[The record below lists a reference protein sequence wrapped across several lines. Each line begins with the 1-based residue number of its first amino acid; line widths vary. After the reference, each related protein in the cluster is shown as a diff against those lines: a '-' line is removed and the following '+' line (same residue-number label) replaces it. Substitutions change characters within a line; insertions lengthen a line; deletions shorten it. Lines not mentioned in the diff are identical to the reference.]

1 MLSARL
7 VKMIENHA
15 EELAR
20 SVVGDLQGNPK
31 TPAYSKLPAEALHR
45 RVHEVFREFGQWLE
59 YKPDETMKRWY
70 GEMGRKRYIAE
81 IGLPEVIHALLLT
94 KYHLQ
99 DYIRSAGLV
108 DSAMELYQ
116 ELELQRLVNRFST
129 RRSTIVSKVTRR
141 RHQYVSKR
149 PGPRGRAPLALGTDE
164 IRFGLG
170 LGPG

>member
-7 VKMIENHA
+7 VTMIENHA
-15 EELAR
+15 EELTR
-20 SVVGDLQGNPK
+20 SVVGDMQGNPK

-45 RVHEVFREFGQWLE
+45 RVLEVFRDFGQWLE

-70 GEMGRKRYIAE
+70 GELGRKRYGE
-81 IGLPEVIHALLLT
+81 GIGLPEVIYALLLT

-116 ELELQRLVNRFST
+116 EMELQRLVNCFFDKAVYYCVEGYMQEASARLEASA
-129 RRSTIVSKVTRR
+129 SE
-141 RHQYVSKR
+141 
-149 PGPRGRAPLALGTDE
+149 LAGASHT
-164 IRFGLG
+164 GK
-170 LGPG
+170 

>member
-7 VKMIENHA
+7 VTMIENHA

-20 SVVGDLQGNPK
+20 SVVGDIQGNPK
-31 TPAYSKLPAEALHR
+31 TPTYSKLPAEALHR
-45 RVHEVFREFGQWLE
+45 RVHEVFRDFGQWLE

-70 GEMGRKRYIAE
+70 GELGRKRYAEE
-81 IGLPEVIHALLLT
+81 IGLPEVIYALLLT

-116 ELELQRLVNRFST
+116 GDGVAALGQRFFRQGDLLLCRRLHRKGISTSRSFRVGAGQRLQRR
-129 RRSTIVSKVTRR
+129 KVMK
-141 RHQYVSKR
+141 SD
-149 PGPRGRAPLALGTDE
+149 LDL
-164 IRFGLG
+164 
-170 LGPG
+170 